1 MYWRTFFI
9 KKSKGI
15 EYKSD
20 FATIKRWVILR
31 VEEIEQKQTK
41 QKNNIKKVS
50 TNFE

>member
-1 MYWRTFFI
+1 MYWKLSLY

-31 VEEIEQKQTK
+31 VEEIEQRETR
-41 QKNNIKKVS
+41 KKTGS
-50 TNFE
+50 INSLF